1 MSDNDNN
8 LTKVIKKLKKL
19 DFNNDTTI
27 SKIAHTIRQKT
38 LRRLIYI
45 IIMTDYYYW
54 KNAFMDIYDHSCE
67 TININYIKNLLKCD
81 TRTAYDFYNTII
93 IIKKIQEESSRML
106 DNMIPLFRLMDLL
119 NDGSITKEQFEKSKK
134 SLMGDSK

>member
-106 DNMIPLFRLMDLL
+106 DNIFPLFRLIELFNNGD
-119 NDGSITKEQFEKSKK
+119 ITKEQFEKSKF
-134 SLMGDSK
+134 SIIGGSK